1 MTPYPSAAP
10 KIGLEAWLA
19 HPVPLPQERLN
30 NGQCLAFFIAGGGL
44 LAHDACAEY
53 RLRPFADQKRL
64 ANASAPTYFPYMG
77 SRMSHALIDHINAA
91 QDRLIASELGRNRRA
106 LGIARGN
113 LRRWMARDG
122 SKVRPAFREWDRILD
137 RLTPAEI
144 ANFLRSDTPMARR
157 LRQSS
162 PFAGVLTGAERRTI
176 RQKHEKA
183 GA

>member
-1 MTPYPSAAP
+1 
-10 KIGLEAWLA
+10 
-19 HPVPLPQERLN
+19 
-30 NGQCLAFFIAGGGL
+30 
-44 LAHDACAEY
+44 
-53 RLRPFADQKRL
+53 
-64 ANASAPTYFPYMG
+64 MG
-77 SRMSHALIDHINAA
+77 SRMSHAVVDRINAA
-91 QDRLIASELGRNRRA
+91 QDRLIASKLGRNRRA
-106 LGIARGN
+106 LRIAREN

-122 SKVRPAFREWDRILD
+122 RKVRPVFREWDRILD

-162 PFAGVLTGAERRTI
+162 PFAGVLTEAERRTI